1 MGTSYNRNKQEKSK
15 AKLYWTI
22 GIVLGIIVAAL
33 LIWNS
38 GIFQKT
44 AVAATVGDQKFTVPE
59 LSYYYNAQISS
70 KRQEVQM
77 YEQFG
82 IQNDY
87 NTDLEPEEQYYNEAE
102 GVTYAE
108 YFLNQALSALQEDTL
123 LCTEARKAG
132 YTLSQAGQ
140 DSVADNMDALH
151 MYSTQSG
158 YSESAYLKLLY
169 GQYMTKSLFKEMLS
183 NSILANEYAA
193 EKQSGFTYTDQEL
206 EEYYNEDKAS
216 LDTYDY
222 RYCFISGQAESTTDE
237 DGNTADPTEEET
249 AAAMA
254 DAKAKADS
262 IIDAVQSGT
271 AFNEAAAENLDADTA
286 EPYADAEY
294 NHATGV
300 LGQNLESSYREW
312 LQDDARTDGEI
323 AALEMTSGYYVV
335 QFLGRERSEDTYQT
349 INYRSILILSETT
362 DTEVPTTDASAVTG
376 DASAEDATETE
387 IISLPS
393 SEQLAAAEEQA
404 NALLDEWKAG
414 EATAES
420 FGALASASSDDAASA
435 SNGGLTENANKDAL
449 SSELAD
455 WLFAD
460 GRKAG
465 DTTVLE
471 YKDSSGR
478 VAGYQVLYVDSL
490 GEIAWRYAA
499 TTALQAVDYQNWYN
513 ETELNYPAEL
523 TEKGR
528 EIAGLSAA
536 DTENAEEAA
545 DVEEEAPAEEAE
557 DVAQE
562 ATDEAGTAMEE
573 EANSEAGADADT
585 GKGTGE
591 EETAS

>member
-1 MGTSYNRNKQEKSK
+1 MGTSYNRNKPEKSK

-22 GIVLGIIVAAL
+22 GIVLGVIVAAL

-38 GIFQKT
+38 GIFQKN
-44 AVAATVGDQKFTVPE
+44 AVAVTVGDQKFTVPE

-82 IQNDY
+82 IQSDY
-87 NTDLEPEEQYYNEAE
+87 NTELSPEEQYFNQAE

-108 YFLNQALSALQEDTL
+108 YFLNQAVEALTKDTI
-123 LCTEARKAG
+123 LCTEAKKAG

-140 DSVADNMDALH
+140 ASVADNLDALH

-169 GQYMTKSLFKEMLS
+169 GEYMTKSMFKELLS
-183 NSILANEYAA
+183 NSILADEYAA
-193 EKQSGFTYTDQEL
+193 VKQSEFTYTDQEL
-206 EEYYNEDKAS
+206 DEYYNENKAN

-222 RYCFISGQAESTTDE
+222 RYCFVNGQAESSTDE
-237 DGNTADPTEEET
+237 DGNAVDPTEEES

-254 DAKAKADS
+254 DAKDKADS
-262 IIDAVQSGT
+262 IASAIQSGT
-271 AFNEAAAENLDADTA
+271 AFNEAAAEYLDADTA
-286 EPYADAEY
+286 ESYADAEY
-294 NHATGV
+294 NHVTGA
-300 LGQNLESSYREW
+300 LGQSLDSTYKAW
-312 LQDDARTDGEI
+312 LQDDARIDGEVTS
-323 AALEMTSGYYVV
+323 LETASGYYVV
-335 QFLGRERSEDTYQT
+335 QFLGREKSEDTYQT

-362 DTEVPTTDASAVTG
+362 DTEVPTTNASAVTG
-376 DASAEDATETE
+376 DEDTEAATQTE

-414 EATAES
+414 DATAES
-420 FGALASASSDDAASA
+420 FGALASANSDDETTA
-435 SNGGLTENANKDAL
+435 SNGGLTENANKDSL
-449 SSELAD
+449 SSDLTN

-499 TTALQAVDYQNWYN
+499 TTALQAVDYQEWYE
-513 ETELNYPAEL
+513 ETELNYSVSL
-523 TEKGR
+523 TEKGK
-528 EIAGLSAA
+528 EIAGISDADEEIAEDIEDVEETEPAEETEEIAQDAA
-536 DTENAEEAA
+536 AGTESTAEEESETGTDADSGEETAEEEAA
-545 DVEEEAPAEEAE
+545 
-557 DVAQE
+557 
-562 ATDEAGTAMEE
+562 
-573 EANSEAGADADT
+573 S
-585 GKGTGE
+585 
-591 EETAS
+591 